1 MSSIAIDKVVKRAYK
16 QVEIDDEES
25 YINNFL

>member
-16 QVEIDDEES
+16 QAEIDDEES
-25 YINNFL
+25 YINIFL